1 MVRLLVALVA
11 VVLGLA
17 FHSRNHDTVHVDL
30 YLVQF
35 DAPLSWVVVAALMG
49 GAVLGALV
57 LLPGLWL
64 KHRALQREQ
73 KRLSLLVTPVTTQSP
88 SQTAP
93 GDASGGR

>member
-1 MVRLLVALVA
+1 MARLLIALSA

-17 FHSRNHDTVHVDL
+17 FHSRNRGLVHVDL

-49 GAVLGALV
+49 GALLGALA

-73 KRLSLLVTPVTTQSP
+73 KRASLLTPATAQSP
-88 SQTAP
+88 SQPAP
-93 GDASGGR
+93 GEAPGGR